1 METLFNL
8 DGKQKKTDEE
18 SESVYVLDV
27 DKSVFDPREPGF
39 TQMHLLRFEYE
50 RSMGKFKITDIDYYL
65 EGNRHALAHSEELF
79 NQK

>member
-18 SESVYVLDV
+18 SDSVYVLDV
-27 DKSVFDPREPGF
+27 DKSVFDPREPSF

-50 RSMGKFKITDIDYYL
+50 RSMG
-65 EGNRHALAHSEELF
+65 
-79 NQK
+79 